1 MPVYPSE
8 NDQNGESNNQGLSDK
23 NQDLLTTACSQL
35 QEGIQ
40 QHKEGKLQFAIV
52 SLTESWK
59 KFQLLGDLSKQIKA
73 LRYLTLVAYN
83 HGEYQFVIKY
93 GHKCLSLE
101 PELKIQEQILSYM
114 GNAYRHL
121 GNYESAIQF
130 LDKEVRKLWDLSNKR
145 NKVNIQKLSD
155 QAIKI
160 EEILQKLQTDVDSN
174 QTNLLKMRNSIETN
188 MKNIENLGSSEE
200 DLNSI
205 RMNISSIDTQLMLL
219 DDTVQALNNYK
230 NQLNQTILEIQ
241 TQISSSEDLFSTE
254 ENEN

>member
-1 MPVYPSE
+1 MKVERKFPEYLKRSNNGGLLVGFIYVLVFMSILFLWIWQTFETE
-8 NDQNGESNNQGLSDK
+8 NDKS
-23 NQDLLTTACSQL
+23 LLNTIDERL
-35 QEGIQ
+35 NLIE
-40 QHKEGKLQFAIV
+40 
-52 SLTESWK
+52 
-59 KFQLLGDLSKQIKA
+59 
-73 LRYLTLVAYN
+73 
-83 HGEYQFVIKY
+83 
-93 GHKCLSLE
+93 
-101 PELKIQEQILSYM
+101 EQINIVDETNNDTITDIS
-114 GNAYRHL
+114 
-121 GNYESAIQF
+121 SSIQF

-160 EEILQKLQTDVDSN
+160 EEILQKLQADVDNN

-188 MKNIENLGSSEE
+188 MQNIENLGLSEE

-241 TQISSSEDLFSTE
+241 TQISSSEDLNSTQV
-254 ENEN
+254 NEN

>member
-1 MPVYPSE
+1 MKVERKFPEYLKRSNNGGLLVGFIYVLVFMSILFLWIWQTFETE
-8 NDQNGESNNQGLSDK
+8 NDKS
-23 NQDLLTTACSQL
+23 LLNTIDERL
-35 QEGIQ
+35 NLIE
-40 QHKEGKLQFAIV
+40 
-52 SLTESWK
+52 
-59 KFQLLGDLSKQIKA
+59 
-73 LRYLTLVAYN
+73 
-83 HGEYQFVIKY
+83 
-93 GHKCLSLE
+93 
-101 PELKIQEQILSYM
+101 EQINIVDETNNDTITDIS
-114 GNAYRHL
+114 
-121 GNYESAIQF
+121 SSIQF

-174 QTNLLKMRNSIETN
+174 QTNLLKMRNSIEIN
-188 MKNIENLGSSEE
+188 MQNIENLGLSEE

-241 TQISSSEDLFSTE
+241 TQISSSEDLNSTQV
-254 ENEN
+254 NEN

>member
-1 MPVYPSE
+1 MKVERKFPEYLKRA
-8 NDQNGESNNQGLSDK
+8 NNGGLLVGFIYVLVFMSILFLWIWQTFETESDK
-23 NQDLLTTACSQL
+23 LLLNTIDERL
-35 QEGIQ
+35 NLIE
-40 QHKEGKLQFAIV
+40 
-52 SLTESWK
+52 
-59 KFQLLGDLSKQIKA
+59 
-73 LRYLTLVAYN
+73 
-83 HGEYQFVIKY
+83 
-93 GHKCLSLE
+93 
-101 PELKIQEQILSYM
+101 EQINIVDETNNDTITDIS
-114 GNAYRHL
+114 
-121 GNYESAIQF
+121 SSIQF

-160 EEILQKLQTDVDSN
+160 EEILQELQVDVYSN

-188 MKNIENLGSSEE
+188 MQNIENLGLSEE

-241 TQISSSEDLFSTE
+241 TQISSSEDLNSAQA
-254 ENEN
+254 NEN

>member
-1 MPVYPSE
+1 MKVERKFPEYLKRSNNGGLLVGFIYVLVFMSILFLWIWQTFETE
-8 NDQNGESNNQGLSDK
+8 NDKS
-23 NQDLLTTACSQL
+23 LLNTIDERL
-35 QEGIQ
+35 NLIE
-40 QHKEGKLQFAIV
+40 
-52 SLTESWK
+52 
-59 KFQLLGDLSKQIKA
+59 
-73 LRYLTLVAYN
+73 
-83 HGEYQFVIKY
+83 
-93 GHKCLSLE
+93 
-101 PELKIQEQILSYM
+101 EQINIVDETNNDTITDIS
-114 GNAYRHL
+114 
-121 GNYESAIQF
+121 SSIQF

-145 NKVNIQKLSD
+145 NKVNIEKLSD

-188 MKNIENLGSSEE
+188 MQNIENLGLSEE

-241 TQISSSEDLFSTE
+241 TQISSSEDLNSTQV
-254 ENEN
+254 NEN

>member
-1 MPVYPSE
+1 MKVERKFPEYLKRSNNGGLLVGFIYVLVFMSILFLWIWQTFETE
-8 NDQNGESNNQGLSDK
+8 NDKS
-23 NQDLLTTACSQL
+23 LLNTIDERL
-35 QEGIQ
+35 NLIE
-40 QHKEGKLQFAIV
+40 
-52 SLTESWK
+52 
-59 KFQLLGDLSKQIKA
+59 
-73 LRYLTLVAYN
+73 
-83 HGEYQFVIKY
+83 
-93 GHKCLSLE
+93 
-101 PELKIQEQILSYM
+101 EQINIVDETNNDTITDIS
-114 GNAYRHL
+114 
-121 GNYESAIQF
+121 SSIQF

-188 MKNIENLGSSEE
+188 MQNIENLGLSEE

-241 TQISSSEDLFSTE
+241 TQISSSEDLNPVQA
-254 ENEN
+254 NEN

>member
-1 MPVYPSE
+1 MKVERKFPEYLKRSNNGGLLVGFIYVLVFMSILFLWIWQTFETE
-8 NDQNGESNNQGLSDK
+8 NDKS
-23 NQDLLTTACSQL
+23 LLNTIDERL
-35 QEGIQ
+35 NLIE
-40 QHKEGKLQFAIV
+40 
-52 SLTESWK
+52 
-59 KFQLLGDLSKQIKA
+59 
-73 LRYLTLVAYN
+73 
-83 HGEYQFVIKY
+83 
-93 GHKCLSLE
+93 
-101 PELKIQEQILSYM
+101 EQINIVDETNNDTITDIS
-114 GNAYRHL
+114 
-121 GNYESAIQF
+121 SSIQF

-160 EEILQKLQTDVDSN
+160 EEILQKLQTDVDNN

-188 MKNIENLGSSEE
+188 MQNIENLGLSEE

-241 TQISSSEDLFSTE
+241 TQISSSEDLNPVQA
-254 ENEN
+254 NEN